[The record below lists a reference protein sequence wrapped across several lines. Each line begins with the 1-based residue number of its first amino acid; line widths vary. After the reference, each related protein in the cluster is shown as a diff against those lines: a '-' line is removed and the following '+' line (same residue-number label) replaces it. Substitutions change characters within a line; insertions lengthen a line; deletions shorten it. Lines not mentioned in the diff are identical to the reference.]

1 MSEKN
6 DISTQISQKVFLNI
20 VALYQPQPI
29 WIENFR
35 ESIETY
41 KCMLLYFILYTVS
54 VLVDEDLKMCQEMSQ
69 NFIYSLKFDKS
80 KRKARTLTHHLSL
93 SE

>member
-41 KCMLLYFILYTVS
+41 RCMLLYFILYTVS
-54 VLVDEDLKMCQEMSQ
+54 VLVDEDLKMCQEC
-69 NFIYSLKFDKS
+69 
-80 KRKARTLTHHLSL
+80 RKTLYIRSNLTRAKEKH
-93 SE
+93 EP